1 MTAFAAERFG
11 GTVAVR
17 GARPDGRGMVFF
29 SSRAVSREAARPL
42 SHRALPLSIAEP
54 AWRYGASAH
63 AKLGTWD
70 DVLSASVDAAAA
82 AAASAHWS
90 PPSSDVSILGTNTL
104 ADDFASSNGECS
116 SLASAARAKS
126 VFTYDVPKQCA
137 MMMVCAG
144 SPRAASTAHCMIAEH
159 VLKKMMGVLA
169 SKDPDGS
176 AHDQPQ
182 YTGYWNY
189 HLHSLCD
196 DGENCDIFDG
206 EDRSV
211 EEFEGKIPTMNGL
224 DTEERK
230 NLAEA
235 MGEVRT
241 SLAKLAAVDAE
252 SVVVV
257 KTHEFDAH
265 LMSACA
271 KRLVLT
277 SFRDK
282 EEVFDSGLELGWFT
296 QPKEKSRPSFDRVYD
311 IWQKWRGCWMAA
323 VEADPFHTR
332 LHDLSFDALNSEDS
346 FRAEVRRLAEMIMH
360 VMNIREDAFSVDW
373 IVDEAVKD
381 DFQEELNPTMTNG
394 NLPTEKEK
402 AAEDAGAAEAA
413 EAGSETTAAKEKA
426 ADTPVKAKAE
436 AAEDAGAAE
445 AAEAGSE
452 TTAAAD
458 DAEETDPPMAVT
470 DDHEDE
476 LIEEAK
482 ADVVGETATKEV
494 ATEYDDVGGA
504 VGEVVADNDAIAAQI
519 EEITQNV
526 EALEATTKAK
536 EAGEAG
542 EAGVSSSV
550 PGDEDTNGADVK
562 QGVVWTREEP
572 AEKHGEKGPASR
584 ERADGG
590 NQLSENAEV
599 WVSGA
604 SGFDGANENDE
615 TTASRASF

>member
-1 MTAFAAERFG
+1 MTAFAAERLG

-17 GARPDGRGMVFF
+17 GARPDRRGMVFF
-29 SSRAVSREAARPL
+29 ASRAVSREAARPL

-116 SLASAARAKS
+116 SLASAARDKS

-137 MMMVCAG
+137 MMMICAG

-169 SKDPDGS
+169 FKDPEGS

-206 EDRSV
+206 NDRSV
-211 EEFEGKIPTMNGL
+211 DEFEGKIPTMNGL

-241 SLAKLAAVDAE
+241 SLAQLAAVDAE

-296 QPKEKSRPSFDRVYD
+296 QPKEKSRPSFNREYD
-311 IWQKWRGCWMAA
+311 IWQKWRGCWTAA

-413 EAGSETTAAKEKA
+413 EE
-426 ADTPVKAKAE
+426 
-436 AAEDAGAAE
+436 
-445 AAEAGSE
+445 GSE

-458 DAEETDPPMAVT
+458 DAEETDPPTAVT
-470 DDHEDE
+470 DDHEGE
-476 LIEEAK
+476 LMEEAK
-482 ADVVGETATKEV
+482 ADVVGETATEEV
-494 ATEYDDVGGA
+494 AAEYDDVGGA
-504 VGEVVADNDAIAAQI
+504 VGEVVADNDAVAAQI

-526 EALEATTKAK
+526 ETLEATTKAK

-550 PGDEDTNGADVK
+550 PGDKDTNGADVE

-572 AEKHGEKGPASR
+572 AEKHGEKGPSSLA
-584 ERADGG
+584 RAYGG
-590 NQLSENAEV
+590 NQPFENAEV

-615 TTASRASF
+615 TTTRRASF

>member
-116 SLASAARAKS
+116 SLASAARDKS

-137 MMMVCAG
+137 MMVVCAG

-394 NLPTEKEK
+394 NLPTEKDK
-402 AAEDAGAAEAA
+402 
-413 EAGSETTAAKEKA
+413 
-426 ADTPVKAKAE
+426 

-470 DDHEDE
+470 DDHEGE

-482 ADVVGETATKEV
+482 ADVVGETATEEV
-494 ATEYDDVGGA
+494 AAEYDDVGGA
-504 VGEVVADNDAIAAQI
+504 VGEVVADNEAVAAQI

-526 EALEATTKAK
+526 ETLEATTKAK
-536 EAGEAG
+536 EAGKAG

-550 PGDEDTNGADVK
+550 PGDEDTNGADVE

-572 AEKHGEKGPASR
+572 AEKHGKKGPASR

-590 NQLSENAEV
+590 NRLSENAEA

-604 SGFDGANENDE
+604 SGFDGANEKDE
-615 TTASRASF
+615 TTTASF

>member
-1 MTAFAAERFG
+1 M
-11 GTVAVR
+11 
-17 GARPDGRGMVFF
+17 
-29 SSRAVSREAARPL
+29 
-42 SHRALPLSIAEP
+42 
-54 AWRYGASAH
+54 
-63 AKLGTWD
+63 
-70 DVLSASVDAAAA
+70 LSASVDAAAA

-116 SLASAARAKS
+116 SLASAARDKS

-169 SKDPDGS
+169 FKDPEGS

-206 EDRSV
+206 NDRSV

-224 DTEERK
+224 DAEERK

-241 SLAKLAAVDAE
+241 SLAQLAAIDAE

-296 QPKEKSRPSFDRVYD
+296 QPKEKSRPSFNRVYD
-311 IWQKWRGCWMAA
+311 IWQKWRGCWTAA

-373 IVDEAVKD
+373 IVDEAVKA

-413 EAGSETTAAKEKA
+413 EAGSETTAA
-426 ADTPVKAKAE
+426 
-436 AAEDAGAAE
+436 
-445 AAEAGSE
+445 
-452 TTAAAD
+452 AD
-458 DAEETDPPMAVT
+458 DAEETDPPAAVT
-470 DDHEDE
+470 DDHEGE
-476 LIEEAK
+476 LMEEAK
-482 ADVVGETATKEV
+482 ADVVGETATEEV
-494 ATEYDDVGGA
+494 AAEYDDVGGA
-504 VGEVVADNDAIAAQI
+504 VGEVVADNDAVAAQI

-526 EALEATTKAK
+526 ETLEATTKAK

-550 PGDEDTNGADVK
+550 PGDKDTNGADVE

-572 AEKHGEKGPASR
+572 AEKHGEKGPSSLA
-584 ERADGG
+584 RAYGG
-590 NQLSENAEV
+590 NQPFENAEV

-615 TTASRASF
+615 TTTRRASF

>member
-116 SLASAARAKS
+116 SLASAARDKS

-137 MMMVCAG
+137 MMVVCAG

-394 NLPTEKEK
+394 NLPTEKDK
-402 AAEDAGAAEAA
+402 
-413 EAGSETTAAKEKA
+413 
-426 ADTPVKAKAE
+426 

-470 DDHEDE
+470 DDHEEE

-482 ADVVGETATKEV
+482 ADVVGETATEEV
-494 ATEYDDVGGA
+494 AAEYDDVGGA
-504 VGEVVADNDAIAAQI
+504 VGEVVADNEAVAAQI

-526 EALEATTKAK
+526 ETLEATTKAK
-536 EAGEAG
+536 EAGKAG

-550 PGDEDTNGADVK
+550 PGDEDTNGADVE
-562 QGVVWTREEP
+562 QGVVWTREGA
-572 AEKHGEKGPASR
+572 AEKHGKKGPASR
-584 ERADGG
+584 ERDDGG
-590 NQLSENAEV
+590 NRLSENAEA

-615 TTASRASF
+615 TTTRRASF

>member
-90 PPSSDVSILGTNTL
+90 APSSDVSILGTNTL

-296 QPKEKSRPSFDRVYD
+296 QPKEKSRPSFDREYD

-413 EAGSETTAAKEKA
+413 EAGSETTAA
-426 ADTPVKAKAE
+426 
-436 AAEDAGAAE
+436 
-445 AAEAGSE
+445 
-452 TTAAAD
+452 AD

-470 DDHEDE
+470 DDHEGE

-482 ADVVGETATKEV
+482 ADVVGETATEEV
-494 ATEYDDVGGA
+494 AAEYDDVGGA
-504 VGEVVADNDAIAAQI
+504 VGEVVADNDAVAAQI

-526 EALEATTKAK
+526 ETLEATTKAK

-550 PGDEDTNGADVK
+550 PGDEDTNGADVE

-572 AEKHGEKGPASR
+572 AEKHGKKWPASR

-590 NQLSENAEV
+590 NRLSENAEV

-615 TTASRASF
+615 TTTRRASF

>member
-1 MTAFAAERFG
+1 M
-11 GTVAVR
+11 R
-17 GARPDGRGMVFF
+17 GARPDGRGVVFF
-29 SSRAVSREAARPL
+29 LSRALSREAARYA
-42 SHRALPLSIAEP
+42 SHRALPLPVAEA

-63 AKLGTWD
+63 AKLGSWD

-82 AAASAHWS
+82 AAASAHWT
-90 PPSSDVSILGTNTL
+90 PPSSDVSILGTKTL
-104 ADDFASSNGECS
+104 ADDFAAGEHGECA
-116 SLASAARAKS
+116 SLASVAREKS
-126 VFTYDVPKQCA
+126 VFTYDAPKQCA

-169 SKDPDGS
+169 SEEKYP
-176 AHDQPQ
+176 HDQPL

-196 DGENCDIFDG
+196 DGEGCELFDG
-206 EDRSV
+206 SDRSV
-211 EEFEGKIPTMNGL
+211 EEFEGEISVMPGL
-224 DTEERK
+224 DAEEKR
-230 NLAEA
+230 NLRDA

-241 SLAKLAAVDAE
+241 SLDQLSMADAE

-265 LMSACA
+265 LMSACS

-277 SFRDK
+277 SWRDK
-282 EEVFDSGLELGWFT
+282 EAVFDSGLELGWFS
-296 QPKEKSRPSFDRVYD
+296 QPKEKSRPSFEKVYD
-311 IWQKWRGCWMAA
+311 MWQSWRRCWTSA
-323 VEADPFHTR
+323 VDADPFHTR
-332 LHDLSFDALNSEDS
+332 SHDLSFDALNSEDS

-373 IVDEAVKD
+373 IVDEAVKA

-426 ADTPVKAKAE
+426 ADTPVEAKAE
-436 AAEDAGAAE
+436 AAQDAGAAE

-458 DAEETDPPMAVT
+458 DAEETDPPAAVT
-470 DDHEDE
+470 DDHEGE
-476 LIEEAK
+476 LMEEAK
-482 ADVVGETATKEV
+482 ADVVGETATEEV
-494 ATEYDDVGGA
+494 AAEYDDVGGA
-504 VGEVVADNDAIAAQI
+504 VGEVVADNDAVAAQI

-526 EALEATTKAK
+526 ETLEATTKAK

-550 PGDEDTNGADVK
+550 PGDKDTNGADVE

-572 AEKHGEKGPASR
+572 AEKHGEKGPSSLA
-584 ERADGG
+584 RAYGG
-590 NQLSENAEV
+590 NQPFENAEV

-615 TTASRASF
+615 TTTRRASF

>member
-1 MTAFAAERFG
+1 M
-11 GTVAVR
+11 
-17 GARPDGRGMVFF
+17 
-29 SSRAVSREAARPL
+29 
-42 SHRALPLSIAEP
+42 
-54 AWRYGASAH
+54 
-63 AKLGTWD
+63 
-70 DVLSASVDAAAA
+70 
-82 AAASAHWS
+82 
-90 PPSSDVSILGTNTL
+90 
-104 ADDFASSNGECS
+104 ADDFKPSNGECS
-116 SLASAARAKS
+116 SLASAARDKS

-137 MMMVCAG
+137 MMMICAG

-169 SKDPDGS
+169 FKDPEGS
-176 AHDQPQ
+176 ARRSAAVHRVLELP
-182 YTGYWNY
+182 
-189 HLHSLCD
+189 SAPLCD

-206 EDRSV
+206 NDRSV
-211 EEFEGKIPTMNGL
+211 DEFEGKIPTMNGL

-241 SLAKLAAVDAE
+241 SLAQLAAVDAE

-296 QPKEKSRPSFDRVYD
+296 QPKEKSRPSLNREYD
-311 IWQKWRGCWMAA
+311 IWQKWRGCWTAA

-381 DFQEELNPTMTNG
+381 DFQEELNLTMTNG

-413 EAGSETTAAKEKA
+413 EAGSETTVAKEKA
-426 ADTPVKAKAE
+426 ADTPVEAKAE

-445 AAEAGSE
+445 AAEEGSE

-458 DAEETDPPMAVT
+458 DAEETDPPT
-470 DDHEDE
+470 GGDRTHHEGE
-476 LIEEAK
+476 LMEEAK
-482 ADVVGETATKEV
+482 ADVVGETATEEV
-494 ATEYDDVGGA
+494 AAEYDDVGGA
-504 VGEVVADNDAIAAQI
+504 VGEVVADV
-519 EEITQNV
+519 T
-526 EALEATTKAK
+526 
-536 EAGEAG
+536 
-542 EAGVSSSV
+542 
-550 PGDEDTNGADVK
+550 
-562 QGVVWTREEP
+562 
-572 AEKHGEKGPASR
+572 
-584 ERADGG
+584 
-590 NQLSENAEV
+590 LSP
-599 WVSGA
+599 
-604 SGFDGANENDE
+604 
-615 TTASRASF
+615 RR

>member
-1 MTAFAAERFG
+1 MTAFAAERLG

-17 GARPDGRGMVFF
+17 GARPDRRGMVFF
-29 SSRAVSREAARPL
+29 ASRAVSREAARPS
-42 SHRALPLSIAEP
+42 SHRALPSIAEP

-116 SLASAARAKS
+116 SLASAARDKS

-169 SKDPDGS
+169 FKDPEGS

-206 EDRSV
+206 HDRSV

-224 DTEERK
+224 DAEERK

-241 SLAKLAAVDAE
+241 SLAQLAAIDAE

-296 QPKEKSRPSFDRVYD
+296 QPKEKSRPSFNRVYD
-311 IWQKWRGCWMAA
+311 IWQKWRGCWTAA

-373 IVDEAVKD
+373 IVDEAVKA

-426 ADTPVKAKAE
+426 ADTPVEAKAE
-436 AAEDAGAAE
+436 AAQDAGAAE

-458 DAEETDPPMAVT
+458 DAEETDPPAAVT
-470 DDHEDE
+470 DDHEGE
-476 LIEEAK
+476 LMEEAK
-482 ADVVGETATKEV
+482 ADVVGETATEEV
-494 ATEYDDVGGA
+494 AAEYDDVGGA
-504 VGEVVADNDAIAAQI
+504 VGEVVADNDAVAAQI

-526 EALEATTKAK
+526 ETLEATTKAK

-550 PGDEDTNGADVK
+550 PGDKDTNGADVE

-572 AEKHGEKGPASR
+572 AEKHGEKGPSSLA
-584 ERADGG
+584 RAYGG
-590 NQLSENAEV
+590 NQPFENAEV

-615 TTASRASF
+615 TTTRRASF